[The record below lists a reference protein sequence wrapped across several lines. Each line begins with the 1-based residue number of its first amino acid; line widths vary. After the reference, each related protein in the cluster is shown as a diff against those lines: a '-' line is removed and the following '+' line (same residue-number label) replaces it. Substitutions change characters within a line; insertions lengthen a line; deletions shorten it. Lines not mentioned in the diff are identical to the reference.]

1 MPYYHGPAGLSSFH
15 PLNEQETETF
25 ERLQPD
31 VPRKNNNQFLI
42 SPMKYT
48 SPSREQLYTDAMG
61 EQFVGVHAIA
71 YRHLNT
77 VSPNRLLL

>member
-1 MPYYHGPAGLSSFH
+1 
-15 PLNEQETETF
+15 
-25 ERLQPD
+25 
-31 VPRKNNNQFLI
+31 
-42 SPMKYT
+42 MKYT

-77 VSPNRLLL
+77 VSPNTLLL